1 MNHHHQL
8 FLKWLIIAVLTGFGV
23 VAASYFGLIQLMVSK
38 DISLISALIMLVA
51 MIMFVYLGT
60 RTSKVSKE
68 LNLAEQ
74 TKDVIESCDPEQLVY
89 ETKDDDILVSGKVL
103 PKCAAT
109 EHIANLMMKA
119 KVGKSRTIDQTLLL
133 EDFSDCLHEK
143 SAIGWMVSQKLTNLG
158 LLGTAIGFVVALM
171 AFFGVSSLEFAA
183 MKTILSDVSVGMS
196 VALYTTITAMVAA
209 IPIELKTYFIER
221 GNNQLVS
228 MVTKI
233 TEIYVVPALEKANEK
248 KPNKR

>member
-1 MNHHHQL
+1 MNHHYQL
-8 FLKWLIIAVLTGFGV
+8 FLKWLIIAVLTGFGI
-23 VAASYFGLIQLMVSK
+23 VAASYFGLIQLMVSR

-68 LNLAEQ
+68 LNLAQQ
-74 TKDVIESCDPEQLVY
+74 TKDTIESCDPEQLTY
-89 ETKDDDILVSGKVL
+89 ETKDGELFVSGKAL
-103 PKCAAT
+103 PKCALT
-109 EHIANLMMKA
+109 EYISSLMMKA
-119 KVGKSRTIDQTLLL
+119 KVGKSTSIDQRLLL
-133 EDFSDCLHEK
+133 EDFSDGLHEK
-143 SAIGWMVSQKLTNLG
+143 SAVGWMVSQKLVNLG

-171 AFFGVSSLEFAA
+171 AFFGVTSFEFAVI
-183 MKTILSDVSVGMS
+183 KTILADVAVGMS
-196 VALYTTITAMVAA
+196 VALYTTITALVAS

-228 MVTKI
+228 MTTKI
-233 TEIYVVPALEKANEK
+233 TEIYVVPVLEKENAK